1 MTPYLICKFEKQ
13 TLSNLIK
20 ECFDSKFPDVYNK
33 IQIDYIYRYLKD
45 IKCKSVLL
53 EPVYIDKDYLEDY
66 KQYYD
71 QTVKKLNDIYGKLN
85 IPKKYY
91 S

>member
-33 IQIDYIYRYLKD
+33 IQIDYIS
-45 IKCKSVLL
+45 IL
-53 EPVYIDKDYLEDY
+53 ERHKMQI
-66 KQYYD
+66 
-71 QTVKKLNDIYGKLN
+71 
-85 IPKKYY
+85 
-91 S
+91 SFA